1 MVRQNI
7 GIINAMI
14 RITVGLTMLCYS
26 TAKMVRRPWRQGHWF
41 MIMLAS
47 MKVAEG
53 IVRYCPLTAVG
64 ESMMNSEDEENEEE
78 QESYFNPS

>member
-1 MVRQNI
+1 MVRPNI

-14 RITVGLTMLCYS
+14 RITLGLTLLSFS
-26 TAKMVRRPWRQGHWF
+26 TAKMVRKPWRDGNWM

-53 IVRYCPLTAVG
+53 IVRYCPVVA
-64 ESMMNSEDEENEEE
+64 MMEETKNNQQDKEDEE
-78 QESYFNPS
+78 STFNPS

>member
-1 MVRQNI
+1 MVRPNI

-14 RITVGLTMLCYS
+14 RITFGLTLLCFS
-26 TAKMVRRPWRQGHWF
+26 TAKMVRKPWRDGNWM

-53 IVRYCPLTAVG
+53 IVRYCPVVA
-64 ESMMNSEDEENEEE
+64 MMEETKNNQQDKEDEE
-78 QESYFNPS
+78 STFNPS

>member
-1 MVRQNI
+1 MVRPNI

-14 RITVGLTMLCYS
+14 RITLGLTLLSFS
-26 TAKMVRRPWRQGHWF
+26 TAKMVRKPWRDGNWM

-53 IVRYCPLTAVG
+53 IVRYCPVVA
-64 ESMMNSEDEENEEE
+64 MMEETKNNQQDKEDEE
-78 QESYFNPS
+78 SSFNPS